1 LIQLYI
7 RHSGEK
13 ALAIFLR
20 MKKGGKD
27 GNYVQAHGA
36 EGGDSINEY
45 ALKACISFNFIGCL
59 TSGSH
64 EWGTALPC
72 SQSKAFL

>member
-36 EGGDSINEY
+36 EGGAYSSNRAY
-45 ALKACISFNFIGCL
+45 HGF
-59 TSGSH
+59 
-64 EWGTALPC
+64 P
-72 SQSKAFL
+72 